1 MESNFNE
8 LEELNFKEKE
18 YYNIKLPQFE
28 AEKSNFMKECDEKK
42 DYFVQLE
49 KKCKNIEKN
58 NVFIQNRLEELKKE
72 MADQKESF
80 LKEEE
85 VFKIEFKKYSH
96 YLNNSDLNNT

>member
-18 YYNIKLPQFE
+18 YFNIKLPQFE
-28 AEKSNFMKECDEKK
+28 AEKSNFMKEYDEKK
-42 DYFVQLE
+42 EYFVQLE

-72 MADQKESF
+72 MAVQKETF

-85 VFKIEFKKYSH
+85 AFKAEFENYSNH
-96 YLNNSDLNNT
+96 LNF